1 MTRKN
6 ARKRP
11 GRDPE
16 QIFPCN
22 NVRQANP
29 YVAAVAAAKKH
40 TFNKGEKNG
49 IWLIAGRGIQGDAHC
64 GATVQHLYD
73 KTKDASRPNLR
84 QVHVIEAELIDHLQ
98 TLGFDVSVGE
108 LGENVVT
115 RNIDLVEL
123 HAGTRLKLGEDAIIE
138 ITGLRAPC
146 FKIERFKTGLRRAL
160 TAHRCGQAY
169 MRSAVMAV
177 VIESGTIRAGDKIQV
192 KGRGDG
198 SRIPLRP
205 V

>member
-1 MTRKN
+1 MQ
-6 ARKRP
+6 
-11 GRDPE
+11 E
-16 QIFPCN
+16 
-22 NVRQANP
+22 NP
-29 YVAAVAAAKKH
+29 YVAAVAAAEKH
-40 TFNKGEKNG
+40 TFDKKEKNS

-73 KTKDASRPNLR
+73 KAKDASRPNLR

-98 TLGFDVSVGE
+98 TLGFDVNVGE

-138 ITGLRAPC
+138 ITRLRAPC
-146 FKIERFKTGLRRAL
+146 FKIERFKTGLRRVL
-160 TAHRCGQAY
+160 TAHRRGQAY

-177 VIESGTIRAGDKIQV
+177 VIESGTIRAGDKIQN
-192 KGRGDG
+192 KGRGG
-198 SRIPLRP
+198 GRRTLLRP